1 MKKILYVLLGAII
14 LIGVSC
20 NDSANPQQDSNAS
33 SPDTTTINKDTIAKR
48 YNELGELY
56 VKCNGLEDSIMS
68 LNEKI
73 IDVHN
78 ELNVVKREKADV
90 SKMYLL
96 LVMSC
101 IVCVIIILLF
111 WTLLRRRINDVKIDI
126 NNLKRSDKTRS
137 NIQNFNTSKIW
148 SKSDI
153 EKIVS
158 EKTSILQKQIEALIS
173 QNSILKNNEEQQQ
186 IKVQSKENKSI
197 GYWGVNSKDDFI
209 NEYSSLRDECFF
221 KVEYI
226 SDNKA
231 IFYPISKDKLFGGE
245 IKFAVEM
252 TGCPLEEARKMEVK
266 FPGEASLKH
275 SPDGRRYWH
284 IEKKALVLLTK

>member
-56 VKCNGLEDSIMS
+56 VKCKDLEDSIIS

-73 IDVHN
+73 IDVQN
-78 ELNVVKREKADV
+78 RLDVVKQEKSD
-90 SKMYLL
+90 SSIMYILL
-96 LVMSC
+96 SFVFL
-101 IVCVIIILLF
+101 VCVGMIGLLWWKFTKGEEKIESYIQYYNKIL
-111 WTLLRRRINDVKIDI
+111 NEK
-126 NNLKRSDKTRS
+126 
-137 NIQNFNTSKIW
+137 QFNTGRVL
-148 SKSDI
+148 SKSDV

-158 EKTSILQKQIEALIS
+158 NKMDVLQKKIEEVIS
-173 QNSILKNNEEQQQ
+173 LNSSLKNNDNPNEKQPQ
-186 IKVQSKENKSI
+186 IKVPSNEKKSI

-226 SDNKA
+226 SDNRA
-231 IFYPISKDKLFGGE
+231 RFYPISKNKLFGGE
-245 IKFAVEM
+245 IKLAVEM
-252 TGCPLEEARKMEVK
+252 KGCPLEEAGRMEVLS
-266 FPGEASLKH
+266 PGEASLKH

-284 IEKKALVLLTK
+284 IEKTATVLLTK

>member
-96 LVMSC
+96 LGMSC

-153 EKIVS
+153 EK
-158 EKTSILQKQIEALIS
+158 LYQKKQVFY
-173 QNSILKNNEEQQQ
+173 KNR
-186 IKVQSKENKSI
+186 
-197 GYWGVNSKDDFI
+197 
-209 NEYSSLRDECFF
+209 LR
-221 KVEYI
+221 
-226 SDNKA
+226 
-231 IFYPISKDKLFGGE
+231 
-245 IKFAVEM
+245 
-252 TGCPLEEARKMEVK
+252 
-266 FPGEASLKH
+266 H
-275 SPDGRRYWH
+275 
-284 IEKKALVLLTK
+284 